1 MNPFAVIPLLICLP
15 ALASGP
21 GEKTIE
27 VPGSTTVVRL
37 LQKTPVQYR
46 VSFDRGQTFGEAL
59 KAEDRILMRYARF
72 DPIRSTPF
80 VAGFLQAP
88 KASRLFLVQFH
99 TQLLDAYRR
108 DLVRRGVEVGLP
120 MPEQAV
126 LVRMSPAT
134 AATVRQLPYVRW
146 VGSYHKAYRL
156 DEGIRAALLRGET
169 LGKKRYD
176 IGLFSAQTD
185 RVRLAKAIR
194 ALGGEVNNA
203 TLGHVLVEATLD
215 RAQLLQ
221 VLGRD
226 EVLFVDPWSEP
237 EEDMN
242 NARKYGGADYV
253 EPKGPLG
260 GHTGKGV
267 KGHIMEGI
275 YATHPEFA
283 KNSWRSAPIGLK
295 NTSPS
300 GHGNATYGIVFA
312 NGKKKIARGMLPDG
326 QGYFTHYRY
335 VYGNGNRN
343 ALVALLKKTYHV
355 MFQTASWGYARTTQ
369 YTNRSAEMD
378 TIIFGND
385 IPITQSQSNAG
396 ATPSRPQAW
405 AKNIF
410 SIGGIRHRN
419 TLTPTDDYWGRA
431 GSIGPAADGR
441 IKPTLCAYYDSIY
454 TTGYNSTGYTSGFG
468 GTSGA
473 TPINAGHVGLLIE
486 LWTDGYFGYPGK
498 RGDWK
503 NRHLYLPH
511 FTTVKAL
518 MVNQALQYPFSGTT
532 ADLTRV
538 HQGWGWPNVKG
549 PYDERDRMLIVN
561 ENQVLKNLQTKSY
574 LVFVPR
580 GKKEFKAT
588 LNWSEPAANPAASKT
603 RLNDLDL
610 HVKGPKGTTYWG
622 NNGLTASN
630 YSSAGGS
637 RNDVDTLENVFV
649 KNPRSGI
656 WQVDVRAAK
665 VTIDN
670 HKETPATDVDYALV
684 VSGLGGM
691 RDKTGL
697 RLAMTTK
704 GNGDLTIGLG
714 NLSTGYTEGW
724 TILSFTTSG
733 VLGHG
738 SVCGIEFDAL
748 SAATLSWPL
757 SLGNPVHFKATTNTN
772 LFPNKPFSFPAGT
785 FSVLKGFSLD
795 GVSVLVDNA
804 GILAC
809 SNVSRVKL

>member
-1 MNPFAVIPLLICLP
+1 MKLFAATPLLLCLP
-15 ALASGP
+15 AFATGP

-37 LQKTPVQYR
+37 LQQSPPKYQ
-46 VSFDRGQTFGEAL
+46 VSFDRGRSFTPPIQ
-59 KAEDRILMRYARF
+59 AETRILMRYARF
-72 DPIRSTPF
+72 DPILQRPF
-80 VAGFLQAP
+80 VAGFLQSSKTA
-88 KASRLFLVQFH
+88 RLFLVQFH
-99 TQLLDAYRR
+99 TQMLDAYRR
-108 DLVRRGVEVGLP
+108 DLQRRGAEVGLP

-126 LVRMSPAT
+126 LVRMDVAL
-134 AATVRQLPYVRW
+134 ADTVRKFPYVRW

-156 DEGIRAALLRGET
+156 DEGVRASLLRGDT
-169 LGKKRYD
+169 LGKRRYD
-176 IGLFSAQTD
+176 IGLFAPKTD
-185 RVRLAKAIR
+185 RVSLAKAIT

-203 TLGHVLVEATLD
+203 TPGHVLVEATLN
-215 RAQLLQ
+215 RRQLLE

-237 EEDMN
+237 EEDMD

-253 EPKGPLG
+253 ETKGPLG

-267 KGHIMEGI
+267 RGHIMEGI
-275 YATHPEFA
+275 YATHTEFA
-283 KNSWRSAPIGLK
+283 ANSWRTTPIGLK

-300 GHGNATYGIVFA
+300 GHGNATFGVVFA
-312 NGKKKIARGMLPDG
+312 RGKVKKARGMLPDG
-326 QGYFTHYRY
+326 QGYWTNFRY
-335 VYGNGNRN
+335 VYNNGNRN

-410 SIGGIRHRN
+410 SIGGIRHRD
-419 TLTPTDDYWGRA
+419 TLTPTDDYWRRA

-441 IKPTLCAYYDSIY
+441 IKPTLCGYYDSIY
-454 TTGYNSTGYTSGFG
+454 TTGYNSTSYTQFG

-503 NRHLYLPH
+503 NRFKYLPH
-511 FTTVKAL
+511 FTTVKAI
-518 MVNQALQYPFSGTT
+518 MVNQALQYPFSGTSH
-532 ADLTRV
+532 DLTRV

-549 PYDERDRMLIVN
+549 PYDERDRMLIIN
-561 ENQVLKNLQTKSY
+561 ETQVLKNLQTKSY

-610 HVKGPKGTTYWG
+610 HVMDPKGTSYWG

-630 YSSAGGS
+630 YSKAGGT

-649 KNPRSGI
+649 KAPRSGL

-665 VTIDN
+665 VSVDN
-670 HKETPATDVDYALV
+670 HLETSATDVDFALV

-697 RLAMTTK
+697 KLAMTTQ
-704 GNGDLTIGLG
+704 GNGDLKIGLS
-714 NLSTGYTEGW
+714 NLSAGYTEGW
-724 TILSFTTSG
+724 TILSLTTNG

-738 SVCGIEFDAL
+738 SVCGLEFDSL
-748 SAATLSWPL
+748 SAATLGVPVA
-757 SLGNPVHFKATTNTN
+757 LGNPVHFKATSNAN
-772 LFPNKPFSFPAGT
+772 LFPNKPYSFAAGT
-785 FSVLKGFSLD
+785 FSILKGFQMD
-795 GVSVLVDNA
+795 AVSVLVDNA

-809 SNVSRVKL
+809 SNVARVKF